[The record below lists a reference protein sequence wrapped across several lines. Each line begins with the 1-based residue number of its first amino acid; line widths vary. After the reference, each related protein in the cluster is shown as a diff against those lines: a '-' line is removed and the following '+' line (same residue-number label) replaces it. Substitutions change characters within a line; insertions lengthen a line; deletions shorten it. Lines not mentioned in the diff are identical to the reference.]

1 MEQNGRPEAIGKRPR
16 QPCSPIFTSDF
27 GGISVI
33 HKVYRKFDG
42 LAVDKGM

>member
-1 MEQNGRPEAIGKRPR
+1 MEQNGRPAIDKRR
-16 QPCSPIFTSDF
+16 RHPCSPILTNDF

-42 LAVDKGM
+42 FAVDKGM